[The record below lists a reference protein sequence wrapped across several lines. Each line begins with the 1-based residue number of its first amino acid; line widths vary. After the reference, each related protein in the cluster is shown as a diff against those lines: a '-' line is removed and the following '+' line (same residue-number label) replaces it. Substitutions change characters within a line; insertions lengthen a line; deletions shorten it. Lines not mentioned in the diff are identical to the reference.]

1 MPNASFHLPIAA
13 LEDYARSIIEP
24 GSSQTTSMQ
33 AALQQLH
40 NLSVP
45 NLEVVSTG
53 FLRRTL
59 RSDIFYKLF
68 LAINGK
74 VAERVGGMP
83 YARVQTNS
91 TSIQEELIEI

>member
-1 MPNASFHLPIAA
+1 MHEFAQCLSSISPSA

-45 NLEVVSTG
+45 NLEVVANG

-74 VAERVGGMP
+74 VAEKVRVGEG
-83 YARVQTNS
+83 
-91 TSIQEELIEI
+91 

>member
-1 MPNASFHLPIAA
+1 MTLTHVSSSLISA

-33 AALQQLH
+33 AALQLLH

-45 NLEVVSTG
+45 NLEVESSG
-53 FLRRTL
+53 LLRRTL

-74 VAERVGGMP
+74 VAERVGGMRP
-83 YARVQTNS
+83 FCPPSSSSYFNRRT
-91 TSIQEELIEI
+91 

>member
-1 MPNASFHLPIAA
+1 MFVSSFFISA

-74 VAERVGGMP
+74 VAESRWDNKAV
-83 YARVQTNS
+83 
-91 TSIQEELIEI
+91 LIMV

>member
-1 MPNASFHLPIAA
+1 
-13 LEDYARSIIEP
+13 
-24 GSSQTTSMQ
+24 MQ

-45 NLEVVSTG
+45 NLEVVANG

-74 VAERVGGMP
+74 VAEKVRVGEG
-83 YARVQTNS
+83 
-91 TSIQEELIEI
+91 

>member
-1 MPNASFHLPIAA
+1 
-13 LEDYARSIIEP
+13 
-24 GSSQTTSMQ
+24 MQ

-45 NLEVVSTG
+45 NLEVVAKG
-53 FLRRTL
+53 FLSRTL

-74 VAERVGGMP
+74 VAEGVSWRLVGTMCAKLMDGVYDFRLNIYERKYESP
-83 YARVQTNS
+83 SFLADWGSLV
-91 TSIQEELIEI
+91 

>member
-1 MPNASFHLPIAA
+1 MLKSYRRLVNKFLS
-13 LEDYARSIIEP
+13 
-24 GSSQTTSMQ
+24 
-33 AALQQLH
+33 LQQLH

-74 VAERVGGMP
+74 VADRVGGM
-83 YARVQTNS
+83 RVCGIFWAFLTSMEDTN
-91 TSIQEELIEI
+91 